1 MKNILLQSEIYYINN
16 VYKQFHN
23 LKKDYPELID
33 DNKFCK
39 LNVRKTL
46 LKINKL
52 TKQFVDYIADELNI
66 ILYEDIEERQL
77 SNNINSNKTPFL
89 FEFRF
94 ELGDYKFSLNIDYYN
109 GIILIEKELN
119 DNKFEMVINF
129 YR

>member
-1 MKNILLQSEIYYINN
+1 MKSILLQSEIYYINN

-52 TKQFVDYIADELNI
+52 TKHFVDYIADELNI
-66 ILYEDIEERQL
+66 SRSYVSR
-77 SNNINSNKTPFL
+77 
-89 FEFRF
+89 
-94 ELGDYKFSLNIDYYN
+94 
-109 GIILIEKELN
+109 IEKRALTKLLREFIRN
-119 DNKFEMVINF
+119 NKS
-129 YR
+129 